1 MTLLNFFINKKEKPV
16 RAQTTFEK
24 LTADGEFS
32 LDLSNSENRKLIMQ
46 EIDKFKDFDVD
57 VKKSHC

>member
-1 MTLLNFFINKKEKPV
+1 MLFEQYFAKKKRKDKEV

-32 LDLSNSENRKLIMQ
+32 LDLSNAGNRKIIM
-46 EIDKFKDFDVD
+46 EKIERFKDLKV
-57 VKKSHC
+57 